1 MVENL
6 RKKNHI
12 TKKEALEFKKRWET
26 VNKAEKQELRET
38 SAFKKMQQ
46 LAALMSSIKA
56 FVGWDDILA
65 LEENKVRERWNRLK
79 EVYSVSK

>member
-6 RKKNHI
+6 KKRGCRMRNHI

-56 FVGWDDILA
+56 FG
-65 LEENKVRERWNRLK
+65 
-79 EVYSVSK
+79 